1 MRSIV
6 EPIVKHA
13 VNEPARAA
21 PVLATG
27 AGLREVS
34 QPLRPVPSAY
44 APPARKARWRRRHHA
59 VGLSFVA
66 LVIAPVLAAA
76 CFLYA
81 QAADQFVSRVGFT
94 VQRKEA
100 GPAFDIFGGLSSLSG
115 ASSDDT
121 DILYEFIQS
130 PSLVA
135 EIDDALDLRA
145 IWSRKRSDP
154 VFGLSTDANLEDLV
168 AYWRRMVH
176 VRHGAGAGL
185 LDIEVRAFDPVSA
198 QRIAQ
203 TLMARSSTMI
213 NRLSN
218 AAREDAIRHARG
230 ELRRA
235 EGRLKAA
242 RMALTTF
249 RNRHQLISPEMDLQ
263 SQAGVL
269 GSLLEQQAHVMIE
282 SDLLRG
288 TVRSGTD
295 PRLKQAERRLAVIEK
310 RIVAERRKLGIEGGT
325 KDEAYASIVGEFERL
340 MTEREFAERAYAA
353 TRASFEAAEA
363 EARRK
368 SRFLATFMAPTLAES
383 AEYPRRETLLALI
396 AGSLILLWA
405 IGVLAGYAIRDRR

>member
-1 MRSIV
+1 M
-6 EPIVKHA
+6 KHA
-13 VNEPARAA
+13 VNEPAQAT
-21 PVLATG
+21 PVLAKG
-27 AGLREVS
+27 AGLREVPV
-34 QPLRPVPSAY
+34 PLRPVPSAY
-44 APPARKARWRRRHHA
+44 APPARKARWRRRHQTVA
-59 VGLSFVA
+59 LSFLA
-66 LVIAPVLAAA
+66 LVIAPVLVAAYY
-76 CFLYA
+76 LYA

-94 VQRKEA
+94 VQREEMA
-100 GPAFDIFGGLSSLSG
+100 PALDLFGGLSSLSG
-115 ASSDDT
+115 ASSSDT

-135 EIDDALDLRA
+135 QIDDALDLRA
-145 IWSRKRSDP
+145 IWSRDRSDP
-154 VFGLSTDANLEDLV
+154 VFGLPGDATLEELV
-168 AYWRRMVH
+168 AYWNRMVH

-185 LDIEVRAFDPVSA
+185 LDIEVRAFDPGAA

-203 TLMARSSTMI
+203 TLMAQSSAMI

-235 EGRLKAA
+235 EARLTTA
-242 RMALTTF
+242 RTALTTF

-269 GSLLEQQAHVMIE
+269 GSLLEQQAQVMIE

-295 PRLKQAERRLAVIEK
+295 PRLKQAERRLAVIED
-310 RIVAERRKLGIEGGT
+310 RIGAERRKLGIDGGSQE
-325 KDEAYASIVGEFERL
+325 EAFASIVGEYERL
-340 MTEREFAERAYAA
+340 MAEREFAERAYAA
-353 TRASFEAAEA
+353 TRASYDAAEA

-396 AGSLILLWA
+396 AGSLVLLWA
-405 IGVLAGYAIRDRR
+405 IGILVGYAIRDRR